1 MNNRKF
7 TIDKVVLE
15 LTSVDILWN
24 DKQLSHFHFLWLR
37 DNCSSSFHPD
47 TRMRKFN
54 ILDVSENIHPTN
66 CFINKDGNL
75 VIKWNENNHESIFLS
90 NWLRNN
96 CYTINN
102 KEDLVSPYKLWDSSI
117 QQNIDKLLIN
127 YDEIIN
133 SDDILQNW
141 LEILHSYGI
150 AIVKNSPTKKNSA
163 FKILN
168 RISHVRETFFGTPF
182 EVINIPKPNN
192 QAYTA
197 DALGNHTDLPYYEY
211 APGYQFLHCLVN
223 DAQGGMST
231 CLDSF
236 KIANFLKENNSDIF
250 ELLVN
255 TPVKFKDNDYTQNK
269 TRIHHAPI
277 INLTENGDFNDI
289 RFNMGAMGILD
300 IHPNL
305 MKNFYKAYRK
315 FASLLDSNQ
324 YLIKFKLEAGDIFC
338 FNNRRVMHGRTKFN
352 PNSGHRHLQGYYIDR
367 DEILSR
373 LNFLKKINI

>member
-37 DNCSSSFHPD
+37 DNCSSSIHPD

-255 TPVKFKDNDYTQNK
+255 TPVKFK
-269 TRIHHAPI
+269 I
-277 INLTENGDFNDI
+277 IN
-289 RFNMGAMGILD
+289 
-300 IHPNL
+300 
-305 MKNFYKAYRK
+305 RK
-315 FASLLDSNQ
+315 
-324 YLIKFKLEAGDIFC
+324 
-338 FNNRRVMHGRTKFN
+338 
-352 PNSGHRHLQGYYIDR
+352 
-367 DEILSR
+367 
-373 LNFLKKINI
+373 